1 MTVLEDS
8 GRAAEPGR
16 GRAAGKVAIVT
27 GGGQVPGPGIGT
39 GRATALL
46 LARHGA
52 AVVLVDREPDRAEA
66 TRKEIEQAGGRA
78 VVGGGA
84 ARPAAPPP
92 RGAPARAPPPS

>member
-78 VVGGGA
+78 VVGGGGGAGGGGA
-84 ARPAAPPP
+84 AG
-92 RGAPARAPPPS
+92 GAPAGR